1 MRPQPNPRLPGLLT
15 AAGALTLLVLV
26 ISSLGSARAADG
38 ASVGISVKDQRLR
51 YGQTLVVAGHAR
63 GAAGRQAE
71 LQYREAGG
79 AWKVLRSTS
88 VAPDGAYRLSARVR
102 RSGHVRVALGSP
114 SIARTA
120 TATATAAAAAVPVS
134 RTRGVAIAATARATH
149 RRLDIHSGSRALVSG
164 VLSPGRA
171 GRRVWLER
179 RSGGRWHRIARA
191 RTARSGRFV
200 LRTARV
206 SGASSA
212 PVRVRFAGD
221 RLNAG
226 TGRGLGRLN
235 VYRSAVASW
244 FGEGQALACGGHLTS
259 RTLGVANKTLPC
271 GTMVT
276 FRYHGHRVRVP
287 VVDRGPYGAGREWD
301 LTPGTRRALHF
312 PDGVDTVWS
321 TR

>member
-15 AAGALTLLVLV
+15 AAGALTLLVLA

-38 ASVGISVKDQRLR
+38 GSVGISVKDHRLR
-51 YGQTLVVAGHAR
+51 YGQTLVVAGHVR
-63 GAAGRQAE
+63 GAAGRQAT
-71 LQYREAGG
+71 LQFREAGG

-102 RSGHVRVALGSP
+102 RSGYVRVALGSGAT
-114 SIARTA
+114 ARA
-120 TATATAAAAAVPVS
+120 ATATAAAAATQVS

-149 RRLDIHSGSRALVSG
+149 RRLDVRSGGRALVSG
-164 VLSPGRA
+164 VLSPGRV

-179 RSGGRWHRIARA
+179 RAGGRWHRIARA

-200 LRTARV
+200 LRTSRV
-206 SGASSA
+206 SRASSA

-235 VYRSAVASW
+235 VYRRAVASW

-259 RTLGVANKTLPC
+259 HTLGVANKTLPC

-276 FRYHGHRVRVP
+276 FRYHGHQVRVP

-301 LTPGTRRALHF
+301 LAPGTRRALHF
-312 PDGVDTVWS
+312 PDGVDSVWS

>member
-1 MRPQPNPRLPGLLT
+1 MRPHPNPHLPGLLA
-15 AAGALTLLVLV
+15 AAGALTVLV
-26 ISSLGSARAADG
+26 ISSFASARAADG

-63 GAAGRQAE
+63 GAPGRQAE

-102 RSGHVRVALGSP
+102 RSGDVRVALGSAP
-114 SIARTA
+114 TARA
-120 TATATAAAAAVPVS
+120 ATATAAVAAMPVS

-149 RRLDIHSGSRALVSG
+149 RRLDVHAGSRALVSG